1 MEKNTMSLIKT
12 ALTAAALTLVAVSAN
27 AQTYTAPVSKPVISQ
42 DARNA
47 HGSTVIVKEKAPF
60 SRESLERF
68 TSN

>member
-1 MEKNTMSLIKT
+1 MSIIKT

-27 AQTYTAPVSKPVISQ
+27 AQAYTYSAPVKKPVISQ
-42 DARNA
+42 DARSA
-47 HGSTVIVKEKAPF
+47 HGSVVIVKEKAPF